1 MNKHH
6 SIFVLTIIIFVAII
20 IGILKYYEI
29 LDRIDNSQNM
39 EAGVE
44 IEENSIDIIN
54 NQQTIKVLQIQIE
67 LLEMRIKELSNI
79 AE

>member
-6 SIFVLTIIIFVAII
+6 SIFVLTIIIIVAII

>member
-1 MNKHH
+1 MLTQ
-6 SIFVLTIIIFVAII
+6 ILTIIIFVAII

>member
-29 LDRIDNSQNM
+29 LNRIDNSQNM